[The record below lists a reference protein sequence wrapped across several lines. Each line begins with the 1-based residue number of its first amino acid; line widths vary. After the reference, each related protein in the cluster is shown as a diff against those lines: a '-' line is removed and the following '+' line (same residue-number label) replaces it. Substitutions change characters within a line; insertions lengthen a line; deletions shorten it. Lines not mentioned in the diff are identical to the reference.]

1 MKTYKGRYKV
11 KNTKKYKGDY
21 ENVIFRSLWERNCFR
36 WCDENPKVQSWSSE
50 EVVVPYFY
58 EVDKRYHRYFLD
70 LKITFKEGKT
80 ILVEIKP
87 DSQTKPPK
95 KGSRRTKTFINE
107 AATYVRNMNKWDAA
121 NEFAKDN
128 GYEFQIWTEKTLES
142 MGILPKSMKP
152 LKPFTNRKK

>member
-87 DSQTKPPK
+87 DSQTKPPR
-95 KGSRRTKTFINE
+95 KGSRRTKTFINGG
-107 AATYVRNMNKWDAA
+107 ATYVRNMNKWDAA
-121 NEFAKDN
+121 MSL
-128 GYEFQIWTEKTLES
+128 QKT
-142 MGILPKSMKP
+142 MGMSFKSGQ
-152 LKPFTNRKK
+152 KKL